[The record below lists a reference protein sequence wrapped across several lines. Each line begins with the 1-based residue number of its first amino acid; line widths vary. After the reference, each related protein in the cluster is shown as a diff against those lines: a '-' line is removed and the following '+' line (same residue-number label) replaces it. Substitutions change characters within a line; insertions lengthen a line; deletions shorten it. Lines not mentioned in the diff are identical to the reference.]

1 MNREFDNE
9 TYTLYTLPMMTEQTE
24 QMKPRGIKFPSNL
37 WEAAKEKAGTMPLS
51 VILRRLLEKWVKGEI
66 SLD

>member
-1 MNREFDNE
+1 MKREFDNG
-9 TYTLYTLPMMTEQTE
+9 THTLYTLPVMTEQTE

-37 WEAAKEKAGTMPLS
+37 WKAAKEKAGTMPLS
-51 VILRRLLEKWVKGEI
+51 VILRRLLEKWVRGEI